1 MKSTPSRFSRVP
13 KAWCLYAD
21 GVGLSTLDDD
31 KFETR
36 RASHAR
42 LGLGPGLDVVET
54 CDVQRVEKD
63 GSDDLHL
70 NIC

>member
-1 MKSTPSRFSRVP
+1 VS
-13 KAWCLYAD
+13 
-21 GVGLSTLDDD
+21 LSTLDDD

-36 RASHAR
+36 CASHAR

-54 CDVQRVEKD
+54 FDVRKVKKKD
-63 GSDDLHL
+63 GGDDLHL